1 MVKFRIFASMNE
13 SILHKAIVVS
23 ASSQQLTVDV
33 VSDNNDCQ
41 GCGIAPL
48 CNIKSGNRLTLP
60 RGNASATFHSGQRV
74 ILRTSGK
81 SALTSATV
89 LFILPTLLIISTT
102 VAMSLADVAEE
113 TAAITAL
120 IVGTIY
126 FTLLYVMKKLTA
138 SAVRWIVEPAEK

>member
-1 MVKFRIFASMNE
+1 M
-13 SILHKAIVVS
+13 
-23 ASSQQLTVDV
+23 
-33 VSDNNDCQ
+33 
-41 GCGIAPL
+41 
-48 CNIKSGNRLTLP
+48 
-60 RGNASATFHSGQRV
+60 
-74 ILRTSGK
+74 
-81 SALTSATV
+81 
-89 LFILPTLLIISTT
+89 FILPTLLIISTT